1 MIKTNNLKEY
11 AFLEML
17 RSCCENHGC
26 ECDNCPMQQ
35 VCNYSDITLTSLIL
49 EYDPNYAKLPTY
61 EEVMRNDK

>member
-17 RSCCENHGC
+17 ISCCANHRC

-35 VCNYSDITLTSLIL
+35 VCNYSDITLSSLIL

-61 EEVMRNDK
+61 EEVMGNDK

>member
-17 RSCCENHGC
+17 RSCCANHGC

-35 VCNYSDITLTSLIL
+35 VCNYSDITLSGLCL
-49 EYDPNYAKLPTY
+49 EYDPN
-61 EEVMRNDK
+61 